1 MGTPSISACME
12 IKDGTH
18 PAKIVLMPG
27 DPLRAKYVAETYLEN
42 PVLFNDVRG
51 MLGYTGIYD
60 GEEISVMGSGMGI
73 PSISLYAHEL
83 FTQFGVEGIIRIGS
97 AGGVSDDVNVR
108 DVVVAMSASTNSAAP
123 ERYGLP
129 GHIAPTADWG
139 MLLKSVEIADQ
150 MGVHTAVGSV
160 YSSDF
165 FYYPDP
171 DVAKKEREA
180 GLLAVE
186 MESAGLYTEAMYAH
200 KKALALFTISDHLL
214 KPEHLSPEE
223 IRTSFNEMM
232 EIALK
237 TAAAETRELKG

>member
-97 AGGVSDDVNVR
+97 AHRPIPQHRR
-108 DVVVAMSASTNSAAP
+108 DTDCRVISRRPLTGACSANRWRSPIRWVFIPPSAPCIPLISSIIRIRMSQRRK
-123 ERYGLP
+123 EKR
-129 GHIAPTADWG
+129 DF
-139 MLLKSVEIADQ
+139 LL
-150 MGVHTAVGSV
+150 
-160 YSSDF
+160 
-165 FYYPDP
+165 
-171 DVAKKEREA
+171 
-180 GLLAVE
+180 
-186 MESAGLYTEAMYAH
+186 
-200 KKALALFTISDHLL
+200 
-214 KPEHLSPEE
+214 
-223 IRTSFNEMM
+223 
-232 EIALK
+232 
-237 TAAAETRELKG
+237 

>member
-1 MGTPSISACME
+1 MGNVSPSACME
-12 IKDGTH
+12 VKDGTH
-18 PAKIVLMPG
+18 VAKVVLMPG
-27 DPLRAKYVAETYLEN
+27 DPLRAKYVAETYLQN

-60 GEEISVMGSGMGI
+60 GAEVSVMGSGMGI
-73 PSISLYAHEL
+73 PSITLYSHEL
-83 FTQFGVEGIIRIGS
+83 FTFYGVEGIIRIGS
-97 AGGVSDDVNVR
+97 AGGVGDNVNVR
-108 DVVVAMSASTNSAAP
+108 DVVVAMRASTNSAAP
-123 ERYGLP
+123 SRYGLP
-129 GHIAPTADWG
+129 GTIAPTADWD
-139 MLLKSVEIADQ
+139 MLRDAVRIADE
-150 MGVHTAVGSV
+150 MGVRTSVGSV

-171 DVAKKEREA
+171 AVAEKEKEA

-200 KKALALFTISDHLL
+200 KKALALFTISDHLF

-223 IRTSFNEMM
+223 IKTSFHEMM

-237 TAAAETRELKG
+237 TAADTVRKLG

>member
-27 DPLRAKYVAETYLEN
+27 DPLRAKYVADTYLEN
-42 PVLFNDVRG
+42 PVLFNDVRA
-51 MLGYTGIYD
+51 MYGYTGMYD
-60 GEEISVMGSGMGI
+60 GVEVSIMGSGMGI
-73 PSISLYAHEL
+73 PSMSLYAHEL

-97 AGGVSDDVNVR
+97 AGGVGDTDNVR
-108 DVVVAMSASTNSAAP
+108 DIVVAMSASTNSAAP

-129 GHIAPTADWG
+129 GHIAPTADWD
-139 MLLKSVEIADQ
+139 MLRTAVKIADD
-150 MGVHTAVGSV
+150 MKLRTSVGSV

-171 DVAKKEREA
+171 EVAKKEREA

-186 MESAGLYTEAMYAH
+186 METAGLYTEAMYCH
-200 KKALALFTISDHLL
+200 KKALGLFTVSDHLF
-214 KPEHLSPEE
+214 KPEHLTPEE
-223 IRTSFNEMM
+223 IRTSFNDMM
-232 EIALK
+232 VIALK
-237 TAAAETRELKG
+237 TAAEITKKL